1 MSSEPNSKIKQ
12 WLAKNI
18 LSPLKSLTKSK
29 ETEETESMSEEKAT
43 SYRLFKVAKELN
55 IAATTAADF
64 LASKGFTIDSNDIN
78 VKINAD
84 MYEALLK
91 EYASDKKSKEKA
103 SLLKQQKEAKSKT
116 TKTATPIGLDLLLEE
131 PATLKPVESILTSD
145 PLLVINEK
153 AKSAKGLLDLD
164 SLTALDDISA
174 PLILEDL
181 LADTKSTVP
190 PVAEFKEQINEPTTD
205 ILQKIIENVE
215 SKQEIIPTD
224 PLPNIVAELPAEV
237 KIKETG
243 THPTAKSDK
252 ISTDKSETVIPS
264 VDITPVAELKMDT
277 VEVPVITEKP
287 VIDATAH
294 EVVVVAEKTAPII
307 ESPEVK
313 PEPIKETVAV
323 VEEKSIVVEAVAPP
337 TAEKTV
343 SETITE
349 IPVTPTERH
358 ETQPEAVKEVVAVVK
373 EITVAQPAETVQET
387 VQVVQA
393 KPESIVEQ
401 PVAKVDE
408 PIVSE
413 RKESLSEPVAVT
425 REEIEPVTNT
435 VREESHPTLS
445 AETDTNPGE
454 TDALTDDK
462 QSPFNIRVVGKIEL
476 PEKKKKKLISYREEK
491 EQAQR
496 KADAERKKNEP
507 SIETETP
514 EVIQPEV
521 TATVTRQPESEKK
534 VEKAENP
541 QDQKQRFKDKPV
553 KGDTPTEKPVKD
565 RPKTEDAV
573 PQPAGTVES
582 VNPTSVESP
591 IVAGEAP
598 KAEEDESR
606 VIRAKD
612 HTPKLTGPKVV
623 GKIELPDPKIAKQK
637 AEQAKR
643 KSDDNRNRNNS
654 QDSNAAGGVSAEELA
669 KRKRKRKRKSVV
681 AEATAQPQGGATSS
695 GNINR
700 SQQGGG
706 GQGHQ
711 GGQGGHQGGQ
721 GQRRNN
727 NTGGGQGQNQ
737 QHRGQ
742 GGGGGGHHG
751 GQGGGQGG
759 QGGGNRNNNNP
770 QGKAGVKDRDVKD
783 KVKSTLFQIGQ
794 GASRKRQNIRK
805 EKRHTRANQRHLQE
819 QERLAQSN
827 ILEVTEYLTANELA
841 SLMNVSVNEVIAKCM
856 VLGMIVSINQRIN
869 SDVIQLIA
877 EEFGYEVKF
886 MSVEE
891 SYAVEDNEAEDE
903 ALLQPRPPIVTV
915 MGHVDH
921 GKTSLLDHIRKANV
935 IAGEAGGITQHIG
948 AYEVELED
956 GRKIA
961 FLDTP
966 GHEAFTAMRARGA
979 QVTDIAIIVIAA
991 DDQVMPQTREAINH
1005 AQAAGVPMV
1014 FAINK
1019 VDKPGAQPEKIK
1031 EQLAQ
1036 LNLLVEDWGGT
1047 YQCQEIS
1054 AKFGKGINELL
1065 EKVLLE
1071 AEILNLK
1078 ANPDKAARGTVIEAK
1093 LDKGRGVVATVL
1105 VQQGSLKIGDVILAN
1120 CYYGRVKAM
1129 FDERMR
1135 KIKVAG
1141 PSTPVQILGLDGV
1154 PQAGDKFQVMETDR
1168 DARELASKRQQLL
1181 REQSIRMHKHITLEE
1196 IARRSKLGDFKEL
1209 NIIVK
1214 GDVDGSVEALSD
1226 SLIKLSTEEVAVR
1239 IIMKGV
1245 GQISESDVL
1254 LASASNAIIIGFQV
1268 RPSPNARKL
1277 VSQEGVDVRIYS
1289 VIYNAINEI
1298 KDALEG
1304 LLRPT
1309 IEEEVVGVA
1318 EVREVFRISK
1328 VGTIAGC
1335 MMIEGKIN
1343 RNSHIRVVRDG
1354 IVQFTGRISSLKR
1367 FKDDVREVAEGYECG
1382 ISVESFNDINNGDH
1396 IEAFET
1402 KEIKRKLE

>member
-1 MSSEPNSKIKQ
+1 
-12 WLAKNI
+12 
-18 LSPLKSLTKSK
+18 
-29 ETEETESMSEEKAT
+29 
-43 SYRLFKVAKELN
+43 
-55 IAATTAADF
+55 
-64 LASKGFTIDSNDIN
+64 
-78 VKINAD
+78 

-131 PATLKPVESILTSD
+131 NAALKPVESLLTSD
-145 PLLVINEK
+145 PLLTTNEK

-181 LADTKSTVP
+181 LADTKSTVS
-190 PVAEFKEQINEPTTD
+190 PVAEFKEISNEPIAD
-205 ILQKIIENVE
+205 ILEKIVE
-215 SKQEIIPTD
+215 KNESRQQQVTSP
-224 PLPNIVAELPAEV
+224 
-237 KIKETG
+237 
-243 THPTAKSDK
+243 SD
-252 ISTDKSETVIPS
+252 
-264 VDITPVAELKMDT
+264 
-277 VEVPVITEKP
+277 
-287 VIDATAH
+287 
-294 EVVVVAEKTAPII
+294 
-307 ESPEVK
+307 
-313 PEPIKETVAV
+313 PEPK
-323 VEEKSIVVEAVAPP
+323 
-337 TAEKTV
+337 V
-343 SETITE
+343 STE
-349 IPVTPTERH
+349 IPVEVNDNGG
-358 ETQPEAVKEVVAVVK
+358 QPVAN
-373 EITVAQPAETVQET
+373 IISS
-387 VQVVQA
+387 A
-393 KPESIVEQ
+393 KPESIIKSAGDAPAEVQKIDNIEVQNVSDTVTTEVTPKTTVTDVHTPVKEPIAEKQEVIHEPIAVVEQ
-401 PVAKVDE
+401 TLVVESIAPPVAEKMVTDS
-408 PIVSE
+408 VSD
-413 RKESLSEPVAVT
+413 A
-425 REEIEPVTNT
+425 PVTKADAQSDGAKSEIANPAIETLREIPVTHSHKTPHEQEIVAEPENAKVAKIQEKVTAEKTETTAGEQAQTPSEHKT
-435 VREESHPTLS
+435 VSADVRPPIGTESIINQEDTDNLS
-445 AETDTNPGE
+445 DE
-454 TDALTDDK
+454 K

-491 EQAQR
+491 ELAQR

-507 SIETETP
+507 INVSEITE
-514 EVIQPEV
+514 VVQPEV
-521 TATVTRQPESEKK
+521 PELKDAPINQPVS
-534 VEKAENP
+534 
-541 QDQKQRFKDKPV
+541 
-553 KGDTPTEKPVKD
+553 EKPVKKAEKVENAPEHKPRSKD
-565 RPKTEDAV
+565 KSVKSDIPAEKLNKERQKNEETV
-573 PQPAGTVES
+573 PQPAGK
-582 VNPTSVESP
+582 VESP
-591 IVAGEAP
+591 ATPTIESPTVIEEVV
-598 KAEEDESR
+598 KQEEDESR

-623 GKIELPDPKIAKQK
+623 GKIELPDPKAAKQK
-637 AEQAKR
+637 ADQAKR
-643 KSDDNRNRNNS
+643 KSDDNRNRNAT
-654 QDSNAAGGVSAEELA
+654 QDGNASGGVSAEELA

-681 AEATAQPQGGATSS
+681 AEATAQPQGGATTS

-700 SQQGGG
+700 SQQGSG
-706 GQGHQ
+706 GQGNQ
-711 GGQGGHQGGQ
+711 GQSNQ

-727 NTGGGQGQNQ
+727 NASGGQNQ
-737 QHRGQ
+737 QQR
-742 GGGGGGHHG
+742 GGGGGGHHHG
-751 GQGGGQGG
+751 NQGSQGGGQGG
-759 QGGGNRNNNNP
+759 NRAP
-770 QGKAGVKDRDVKD
+770 QAKANIKDRDVKD

-841 SLMNVSVNEVIAKCM
+841 NLMNISVNEVIAKCM
-856 VLGMIVSINQRIN
+856 LLGMIVSINQRIN

-891 SYAVEDNEAEDE
+891 SYAVEDNETEDE
-903 ALLQPRPPIVTV
+903 ALLEPRPPIVTV

-1054 AKFGKGINELL
+1054 AKFGKGVNELL

-1071 AEILNLK
+1071 AELLNLK
-1078 ANPDKAARGTVIEAK
+1078 ANPNKAARGTVIEAK

-1135 KIKVAG
+1135 KVKVAG

-1277 VSQEGVDVRIYS
+1277 ISQEGVDVRIYS

-1382 ISVESFNDINNGDH
+1382 ISVESFNDINIGDL

>member
-12 WLAKNI
+12 WWVKNI

-131 PATLKPVESILTSD
+131 PATLKPVESLLTSD

-205 ILQKIIENVE
+205 ILKKIIENVE

-224 PLPNIVAELPAEV
+224 ALPNIVAELPAEV
-237 KIKETG
+237 KIKENG
-243 THPTAKSDK
+243 SHPTAKTDK
-252 ISTDKSETVIPS
+252 ISSDKPETVIPS
-264 VDITPVAELKMDT
+264 VDSVAITPVAELKIDT
-277 VEVPVITEKP
+277 VEVPPVSEKIATEVIPSSTVTDVP
-287 VIDATAH
+287 VQETPVAKQ
-294 EVVVVAEKTAPII
+294 EV
-307 ESPEVK
+307 
-313 PEPIKETVAV
+313 IKEPVAV
-323 VEEKSIVVEAVAPP
+323 VEQPAVVEFIATPI
-337 TAEKTV
+337 AEKIVPEPV
-343 SETITE
+343 SEAPVLKVE
-349 IPVTPTERH
+349 I
-358 ETQPEAVKEVVAVVK
+358 QPESTKPEIVNQGVETVK
-373 EITVAQPAETVQET
+373 EISVAQPIQAVQET
-387 VQVVQA
+387 VAEPANPKVEAKVISEKTETSIREHVQA
-393 KPESIVEQ
+393 PQ
-401 PVAKVDE
+401 DE
-408 PIVSE
+408 
-413 RKESLSEPVAVT
+413 R
-425 REEIEPVTNT
+425 
-435 VREESHPTLS
+435 TLS
-445 AETDTNPGE
+445 AEVHPTLVTENLTNQE
-454 TDALTDDK
+454 DADSLTDDK

-496 KADAERKKNEP
+496 KADAERKKSEP
-507 SIETETP
+507 STPQETP
-514 EVIQPEV
+514 EVLQPEV
-521 TATVTRQPESEKK
+521 KQPLANQPVAEKNEKK
-534 VEKAENP
+534 AERLENTP
-541 QDQKQRFKDKPV
+541 DQKPRAKDRPVKADVPTDKPV
-553 KGDTPTEKPVKD
+553 KERQKP
-565 RPKTEDAV
+565 EDV
-573 PQPAGTVES
+573 IPQPAGTVE
-582 VNPTSVESP
+582 NPISP
-591 IVAGEAP
+591 TIETPTVIGDVP
-598 KAEEDESR
+598 KPEEDESR

-623 GKIELPDPKIAKQK
+623 GKIELPDPKAAKLK

-654 QDSNAAGGVSAEELA
+654 QDSNASGNISAEELA

-695 GNINR
+695 SGNNNR

-706 GQGHQ
+706 QGGGGGHHQ
-711 GGQGGHQGGQ
+711 GNQGGQ

-727 NTGGGQGQNQ
+727 NTSGGQGQNQ
-737 QHRGQ
+737 QHRGP
-742 GGGGGGHHG
+742 GGGGGHHQGNTG
-751 GQGGGQGG
+751 GQGQGSGQGG
-759 QGGGNRNNNNP
+759 NRPP

-841 SLMNVSVNEVIAKCM
+841 NLMNVSVNEVIAKCM

-891 SYAVEDNEAEDE
+891 SYAVEDNIAEDE

-1078 ANPDKAARGTVIEAK
+1078 ANPDKGARGTVIEAK

-1135 KIKVAG
+1135 KVKVAG

-1367 FKDDVREVAEGYECG
+1367 FKDDVREVSEGYECG